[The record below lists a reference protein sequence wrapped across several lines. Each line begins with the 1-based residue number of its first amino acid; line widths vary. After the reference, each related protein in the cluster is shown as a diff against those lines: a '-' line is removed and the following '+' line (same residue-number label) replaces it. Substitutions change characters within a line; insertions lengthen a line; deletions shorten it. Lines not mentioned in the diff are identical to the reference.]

1 MRHFI
6 AIGAL
11 LLGACQTTDVAD
23 EPETCMAAE
32 FQQYVGQ
39 PLSALDK
46 DELLQPD
53 RIIGPD
59 TAVTMDFRPERL
71 NVEHD
76 DERVI
81 TRIYCG

>member
-11 LLGACQTTDVAD
+11 LLSACQMPDVAD

-32 FQQYVGQ
+32 IQQYVGQ
-39 PLSALDK
+39 PLSALNQND
-46 DELLQPD
+46 LPQPN

-59 TAVTMDFRPERL
+59 TMVTMDFRPERL

-76 DERVI
+76 RARII

>member
-11 LLGACQTTDVAD
+11 LLSACQMTDVAD
-23 EPETCMAAE
+23 ESEACMAAE
-32 FQQYVGQ
+32 IQQYVGQ
-39 PLSALDK
+39 PLSALDR
-46 DELLQPD
+46 DDLPQPH

-59 TAVTMDFRPERL
+59 TAVTMDFRPDRL

-76 DERVI
+76 NARII
-81 TRIYCG
+81 TRIFCG